1 MLNRINTFRWQ
12 SITETLLN
20 ALKRF
25 PVAATATIGLCIS
38 LLLLVNLPYEQVKG
52 SILYEP
58 SYWYVWVG
66 TLPLAASIVLC
77 FENRL
82 NPTIR
87 HSVSLLAV
95 LLWNLYGYI
104 SNDTP
109 EHFFGA
115 LAFIAP
121 IVTFFS
127 SLFWAAF
134 LKKDTDTSFWN
145 FSYLLCIQILTGLLF
160 ASVLAA
166 GLSLALFS
174 TDTLFGCEF
183 KSEMYSNIHVLC
195 YTLFFPF
202 YLLGNIPIASI
213 TETKTRSFAQ
223 AWKILGL
230 YILLPLLIL
239 YGTILYAYLIK
250 IIIQW
255 QLPDGW
261 VSALVSILT
270 IGGTI
275 TLFIL
280 YPLCIQ
286 KNRPLKFF
294 RQWFGILLL
303 PLLILM
309 TVGIIRRF
317 QDYGITTNR
326 LYVLLLNFW
335 CYTTALYTIFTS
347 GKKIK
352 IPFISFILLFLI
364 SSIGPWRFS
373 EITRYTMHKRI
384 DTLIQNNKL
393 GTNNL
398 LTFDS
403 LETQCT
409 QLDSIDAT
417 RLQDDLLYLTENYGA
432 KDIQV
437 WFTDS
442 VSSMQFSKLTQGI
455 TSALNRSQENHR
467 IYFSY
472 YQSDSY
478 EGKNINIK
486 DYQYALFFDENS
498 NIRTNSDNVEI
509 LGPDSTV
516 VAVYP
521 LVDLLKKQNYK
532 VNSND
537 TIWSFRGNNTYIL
550 PLSLDGYMNN
560 PKEIGGLYIKGIV
573 FYNP

>member
-1 MLNRINTFRWQ
+1 MLDRINTFRWQ

-25 PVAATATIGLCIS
+25 PIAATTTIGLCIS

-66 TLPLAASIVLC
+66 ALPLAASIVLC

-95 LLWNLYGYI
+95 LLWSLYGYI

-213 TETKTRSFAQ
+213 TETKTR
-223 AWKILGL
+223 
-230 YILLPLLIL
+230 LP
-239 YGTILYAYLIK
+239 K
-250 IIIQW
+250 H
-255 QLPDGW
+255 
-261 VSALVSILT
+261 
-270 IGGTI
+270 
-275 TLFIL
+275 
-280 YPLCIQ
+280 
-286 KNRPLKFF
+286 
-294 RQWFGILLL
+294 
-303 PLLILM
+303 
-309 TVGIIRRF
+309 
-317 QDYGITTNR
+317 
-326 LYVLLLNFW
+326 
-335 CYTTALYTIFTS
+335 
-347 GKKIK
+347 GK
-352 IPFISFILLFLI
+352 S
-364 SSIGPWRFS
+364 
-373 EITRYTMHKRI
+373 
-384 DTLIQNNKL
+384 
-393 GTNNL
+393 
-398 LTFDS
+398 
-403 LETQCT
+403 
-409 QLDSIDAT
+409 
-417 RLQDDLLYLTENYGA
+417 
-432 KDIQV
+432 
-437 WFTDS
+437 
-442 VSSMQFSKLTQGI
+442 
-455 TSALNRSQENHR
+455 
-467 IYFSY
+467 
-472 YQSDSY
+472 
-478 EGKNINIK
+478 
-486 DYQYALFFDENS
+486 
-498 NIRTNSDNVEI
+498 
-509 LGPDSTV
+509 
-516 VAVYP
+516 
-521 LVDLLKKQNYK
+521 
-532 VNSND
+532 
-537 TIWSFRGNNTYIL
+537 
-550 PLSLDGYMNN
+550 
-560 PKEIGGLYIKGIV
+560 
-573 FYNP
+573 

>member
-1 MLNRINTFRWQ
+1 MLDRIKTVRWQ

-20 ALKRF
+20 AFKRF

-58 SYWYVWVG
+58 VYWYVWVG
-66 TLPLAASIVLC
+66 ALPLAVSIVLG

-95 LLWNLYGYI
+95 LLWSLYGYL

-109 EHFFGA
+109 EHFFGT

-127 SLFWAAF
+127 ALFWAAF
-134 LKKDTDTSFWN
+134 LKKNTDTSFWN

-160 ASVLAA
+160 TSVLAA

-174 TDTLFGCEF
+174 IDTLFGCEF

-202 YLLGNIPIASI
+202 YLLGNIPIAST
-213 TETKTRSFAQ
+213 TETKVRPFAQ

-270 IGGTI
+270 IGGAI
-275 TLFIL
+275 TLFML
-280 YPLCIQ
+280 YPLCPQ
-286 KNRPLKFF
+286 ENRPLKFF

-309 TVGIIRRF
+309 TIGIIRRF
-317 QDYGITTNR
+317 QDYGITIR
-326 LYVLLLNFW
+326 
-335 CYTTALYTIFTS
+335 TTAQLLVLYDC
-347 GKKIK
+347 
-352 IPFISFILLFLI
+352 L
-364 SSIGPWRFS
+364 
-373 EITRYTMHKRI
+373 
-384 DTLIQNNKL
+384 
-393 GTNNL
+393 
-398 LTFDS
+398 
-403 LETQCT
+403 
-409 QLDSIDAT
+409 
-417 RLQDDLLYLTENYGA
+417 
-432 KDIQV
+432 
-437 WFTDS
+437 
-442 VSSMQFSKLTQGI
+442 
-455 TSALNRSQENHR
+455 
-467 IYFSY
+467 
-472 YQSDSY
+472 
-478 EGKNINIK
+478 
-486 DYQYALFFDENS
+486 
-498 NIRTNSDNVEI
+498 
-509 LGPDSTV
+509 
-516 VAVYP
+516 VYHF
-521 LVDLLKKQNYK
+521 Y
-532 VNSND
+532 
-537 TIWSFRGNNTYIL
+537 IW
-550 PLSLDGYMNN
+550 
-560 PKEIGGLYIKGIV
+560 
-573 FYNP
+573 

>member
-1 MLNRINTFRWQ
+1 MYFAIPC
-12 SITETLLN
+12 S
-20 ALKRF
+20 
-25 PVAATATIGLCIS
+25 
-38 LLLLVNLPYEQVKG
+38 
-52 SILYEP
+52 
-58 SYWYVWVG
+58 
-66 TLPLAASIVLC
+66 
-77 FENRL
+77 
-82 NPTIR
+82 
-87 HSVSLLAV
+87 
-95 LLWNLYGYI
+95 
-104 SNDTP
+104 
-109 EHFFGA
+109 
-115 LAFIAP
+115 
-121 IVTFFS
+121 
-127 SLFWAAF
+127 F
-134 LKKDTDTSFWN
+134 LS
-145 FSYLLCIQILTGLLF
+145 
-160 ASVLAA
+160 
-166 GLSLALFS
+166 
-174 TDTLFGCEF
+174 
-183 KSEMYSNIHVLC
+183 
-195 YTLFFPF
+195 

-455 TSALNRSQENHR
+455 TSH
-467 IYFSY
+467 
-472 YQSDSY
+472 
-478 EGKNINIK
+478 
-486 DYQYALFFDENS
+486 
-498 NIRTNSDNVEI
+498 
-509 LGPDSTV
+509 
-516 VAVYP
+516 
-521 LVDLLKKQNYK
+521 
-532 VNSND
+532 
-537 TIWSFRGNNTYIL
+537 
-550 PLSLDGYMNN
+550 
-560 PKEIGGLYIKGIV
+560 
-573 FYNP
+573 

>member
-1 MLNRINTFRWQ
+1 MLDRINTFRWQ

-38 LLLLVNLPYEQVKG
+38 LLLLVNLPYEQLKG

-66 TLPLAASIVLC
+66 ALPLAASIVLC

-95 LLWNLYGYI
+95 LLWSLYGYI

-160 ASVLAA
+160 TSVLAA

-213 TETKTRSFAQ
+213 TETKVRPFAQ

-230 YILLPLLIL
+230 YILFPLLIL

-270 IGGTI
+270 IGGAI
-275 TLFIL
+275 TLFML
-280 YPLCIQ
+280 YPLCPQ
-286 KNRPLKFF
+286 ENRPLKFF
-294 RQWFGILLL
+294 RQRFGILLL

-309 TVGIIRRF
+309 TIGIIRRF

-384 DTLIQNNKL
+384 DTLIQN
-393 GTNNL
+393 T
-398 LTFDS
+398 
-403 LETQCT
+403 
-409 QLDSIDAT
+409 
-417 RLQDDLLYLTENYGA
+417 
-432 KDIQV
+432 
-437 WFTDS
+437 
-442 VSSMQFSKLTQGI
+442 
-455 TSALNRSQENHR
+455 
-467 IYFSY
+467 
-472 YQSDSY
+472 
-478 EGKNINIK
+478 
-486 DYQYALFFDENS
+486 
-498 NIRTNSDNVEI
+498 IR
-509 LGPDSTV
+509 
-516 VAVYP
+516 
-521 LVDLLKKQNYK
+521 
-532 VNSND
+532 
-537 TIWSFRGNNTYIL
+537 
-550 PLSLDGYMNN
+550 
-560 PKEIGGLYIKGIV
+560 
-573 FYNP
+573 